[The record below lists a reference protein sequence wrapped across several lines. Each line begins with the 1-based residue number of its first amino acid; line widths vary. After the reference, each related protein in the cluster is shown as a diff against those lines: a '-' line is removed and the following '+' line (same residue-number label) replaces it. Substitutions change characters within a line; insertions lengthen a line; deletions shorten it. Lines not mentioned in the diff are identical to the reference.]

1 MVVAVKRVSAV
12 VRVPWSGNILEA
24 VEDGFKSGL
33 ADAQAKLGALKAE
46 DRALVE
52 RWHDS
57 IVWSRLREIFV
68 GADEEG
74 VGVLVDAGA
83 DADEDACSLV
93 AGLPSRW
100 EELSVEQGNIHVMHG
115 RGNRWG
121 LCSDR
126 EGRGVRLGDAPTML
140 LDYARRV
147 SATAVFYQVKSF
159 HESVM

>member
-1 MVVAVKRVSAV
+1 MAVAVKRVSAV
-12 VRVPWSGNILEA
+12 VRVPWGGSVLEA

-33 ADAQAKLGALKAE
+33 ADAQAKLGALSTK
-46 DRALVE
+46 DRGLVE

-68 GADEEG
+68 GADEQG
-74 VGVLVDAGA
+74 AGLLVDAGA

-100 EELSVEQGNIHVMHG
+100 EDLSGDQGNIHVMHG

-121 LCSDR
+121 VCSDR
-126 EGRGVRLGDAPTML
+126 EGRGVRLGDAPTAL
-140 LDYARRV
+140 LAYVRRV
-147 SATAVFYQVKSF
+147 SSTAVFYQVKSF
-159 HESVM
+159 HSSVM

>member
-12 VRVPWSGNILEA
+12 VRVPWGGNILEA
-24 VEDGFKSGL
+24 VEDSFKSGL

-68 GADEEG
+68 GADEDG

-100 EELSVEQGNIHVMHG
+100 EDLSGDQGNIHVMHG

-126 EGRGVRLGDAPTML
+126 EGRGVRLGDAPSAL
-140 LDYARRV
+140 LGYARRV

-159 HESVM
+159 HSSVM

>member
-12 VRVPWSGNILEA
+12 VRVPWGGNILEA

-33 ADAQAKLGALKAE
+33 ADAQAKLGALSAK
-46 DRALVE
+46 DRELVE

-57 IVWSRLREIFV
+57 IVWSRLREVFV
-68 GADEEG
+68 NVDDGGA
-74 VGVLVDAGA
+74 GVLVDSGA

-100 EELSVEQGNIHVMHG
+100 EDLSGEQGNIHVMHG

-121 LCSDR
+121 LCGDR
-126 EGRGVRLGDAPTML
+126 EGRGVRLGDAPTAL
-140 LDYARRV
+140 LDYVRRV

>member
-12 VRVPWSGNILEA
+12 VRVPWGGSVLEA
-24 VEDGFKSGL
+24 VEEGFKVGL
-33 ADAQAKLGALKAE
+33 VDAQAKLGALSAK
-46 DRALVE
+46 DRGLVE

-57 IVWSRLREIFV
+57 IVWSRLREVFV
-68 GADEEG
+68 NVDDGGA
-74 VGVLVDAGA
+74 GVLVDAGA
-83 DADEDACSLV
+83 DADEDACILV

-100 EELSVEQGNIHVMHG
+100 EDLSVEQGNIHVMHG

-126 EGRGVRLGDAPTML
+126 EGRGVRLGDAPSAL
-140 LDYARRV
+140 LAYVRRV
-147 SATAVFYQVKSF
+147 SSTAVFYQVKSF

>member
-12 VRVPWSGNILEA
+12 VRVPWGGSVLEA
-24 VEDGFKSGL
+24 VEEGFKAGL
-33 ADAQAKLGALKAE
+33 VDAQSKLGALSAE
-46 DRALVE
+46 DRGLVE

-68 GADEEG
+68 GADESG

-83 DADEDACSLV
+83 DADEEACRLV
-93 AGLPSRW
+93 SGLPSRW
-100 EELSVEQGNIHVMHG
+100 EDLSADQGNIHVMHG

-126 EGRGVRLGDAPTML
+126 EGRGVRLGDAPTAL
-140 LDYARRV
+140 LAYVRRV
-147 SATAVFYQVKSF
+147 SSTSVFYQVKSF

>member
-1 MVVAVKRVSAV
+1 MAVAVKRVSAV
-12 VRVPWSGNILEA
+12 VRVPWGGNILEA

-33 ADAQAKLGALKAE
+33 ADAQAKLGALSTK
-46 DRALVE
+46 DRELVE

-68 GADEEG
+68 GADEDG
-74 VGVLVDAGA
+74 AGLLVDAGA

-100 EELSVEQGNIHVMHG
+100 EDLSGDQGNIHVMHG

-126 EGRGVRLGDAPTML
+126 EGRGVRLGDAPTAL
-140 LDYARRV
+140 LAYVCRV
-147 SATAVFYQVKSF
+147 SSTAVFYQVKSF
-159 HESVM
+159 HSSVM

>member
-68 GADEEG
+68 GADESG

-83 DADEDACSLV
+83 DADEDACHLV

-100 EELSVEQGNIHVMHG
+100 EELSAEQGNIHVMHG

-126 EGRGVRLGDAPTML
+126 EGRGVRLGDAPTAL

-147 SATAVFYQVKSF
+147 SSTAVFYQVKSF